1 MANETVLKA
10 NLPGLRRLASG
21 KVREVY
27 EIDGGLLLVATD
39 RLSAFDVIM
48 RQGVAGRGRVLT
60 ELSAFWFERLEA
72 ICPNHLITTDLAA
85 MPAAIRPH
93 ADLLEGRTMYVERLE
108 IVPVECVVR
117 GYLAGG
123 GWKEYRETGACCGVA
138 LPAGLTE
145 SEKLP
150 EPIFTPTTKADQGHA
165 LPMTFQEVAA
175 EVGADRAEQLRA
187 TAIRLYQAGAD
198 YAAQR
203 GILLADTKFEF
214 GLKDGALVLADEV
227 LTPDSSRYWDKETY
241 APGRSQDSFDKQIV
255 RDWLEHSDWNKQPP
269 PPNIPETI
277 LEKIARRYREIADR
291 LMT

>member
-10 NLPGLRRLASG
+10 DLPGLRRLASG

-48 RQGVAGRGRVLT
+48 RQGVAGRGKVLT
-60 ELSAFWFERLEA
+60 GLSAFWFEHLHG
-72 ICPNHLITTDLAA
+72 ICPNHLITTDLDA
-85 MPAAIRPH
+85 MPEAVRPH
-93 ADLLEGRTMYVERLE
+93 ADLLEGRTMYVRRLE

-117 GYLAGG
+117 EYLAGG
-123 GWKEYRETGACCGVA
+123 GWKEYRETGTCCGIS
-138 LPAGLTE
+138 LPAGLAE

-150 EPIFTPTTKADQGHA
+150 EPIFTPTTKADHGHD
-165 LPMTFQEVAA
+165 LPMTFQAVAA
-175 EVGADRAEQLRA
+175 EVGAGRAEQLRA

-198 YAAQR
+198 HAAQR

-214 GLKDGALVLADEV
+214 GIQDGALVLADEV

-241 APGRSQDSFDKQIV
+241 APGRPQDSFDKRIV
-255 RDWLEHSDWNKQPP
+255 RDWLEHSDWTKQPP
-269 PPNIPETI
+269 PPDIPETI
-277 LEKIARRYREIADR
+277 LEKTARRYREIADR
-291 LMT
+291 LMQ